1 MSAPDR
7 RPAAHL
13 LKLTLAATLMGSLC
27 GTDVT
32 CEDSVRS
39 ALLTGARSGAS
50 ALLNVFFD
58 NIESGSN
65 FTPVT
70 VKSING

>member
-1 MSAPDR
+1 MCSPDR
-7 RPAAHL
+7 RPAARL
-13 LKLTLAATLMGSLC
+13 VKLTLAATLLGSLC

-50 ALLNVFFD
+50 ALLNAFFD
-58 NIESGSN
+58 SIATGDN